1 MPHTDVGQLKGEM
14 RMTYE
19 EAHKAAQ
26 LMERLGGSFERN
38 LALTYYRADSTNA
51 QRLRNAFPE
60 IFQKYIDWDKETIA
74 QAEQVARDEWLANVL
89 SETMRK

>member
-1 MPHTDVGQLKGEM
+1 MDYTEGH
-14 RMTYE
+14 R
-19 EAHKAAQ
+19 AAQ
-26 LMERLGGSFERN
+26 VMERVGGSFERN

-74 QAEQVARDEWLANVL
+74 QAEQVAREEWLEKTVEEA
-89 SETMRK
+89 MKK

>member
-1 MPHTDVGQLKGEM
+1 MN
-14 RMTYE
+14 YE

-26 LMERLGGSFERN
+26 LMERIGGSFERN

-60 IFQKYIDWDKETIA
+60 IFEKYLKWYE
-74 QAEQVARDEWLANVL
+74 DEVKKD
-89 SETMRK
+89 SERNPIPNF

>member
-1 MPHTDVGQLKGEM
+1 MN
-14 RMTYE
+14 YE

-26 LMERLGGSFERN
+26 LMERIGGSFERN

-74 QAEQVARDEWLANVL
+74 QAEQVARDEWLEKTVEEA
-89 SETMRK
+89 MKK

>member
-26 LMERLGGSFERN
+26 LMERIGGSFERN

-89 SETMRK
+89 SEAMRK

>member
-1 MPHTDVGQLKGEM
+1 MDYTQGHN
-14 RMTYE
+14 
-19 EAHKAAQ
+19 AAQ
-26 LMERLGGSFERN
+26 NMVRMGGSFERQLG
-38 LALTYYRADSTNA
+38 LAYYHADSTNA

-89 SETMRK
+89 SEAMRK

>member
-1 MPHTDVGQLKGEM
+1 
-14 RMTYE
+14 MTYE

-26 LMERLGGSFERN
+26 LMERIGGSFERN

-89 SETMRK
+89 SEAMRK

>member
-1 MPHTDVGQLKGEM
+1 
-14 RMTYE
+14 MTYE

-38 LALTYYRADSTNA
+38 LALTYYRADSANA

-74 QAEQVARDEWLANVL
+74 QAEQVARDEWLDKTVEEA
-89 SETMRK
+89 MKK

>member
-1 MPHTDVGQLKGEM
+1 MPHNVVGQLKGEM

-26 LMERLGGSFERN
+26 LMERIGGSFERN

-89 SETMRK
+89 SEAMRK

>member
-1 MPHTDVGQLKGEM
+1 MN
-14 RMTYE
+14 YE

-26 LMERLGGSFERN
+26 LMERIGGSFERN
-38 LALTYYRADSTNA
+38 LALTYYRADSVNA

-74 QAEQVARDEWLANVL
+74 QAEQVAREEWLEKTVEEA
-89 SETMRK
+89 MKK